1 MDTIGK
7 LLENN
12 LTSHRCKQKNAIRS
26 AGHSKHQS
34 GSLLSFYKIEFDLDR
49 LWQRMWE
56 LHSEESQLLDQI

>member
-12 LTSHRCKQKNAIRS
+12 LMPRSKQKNAIPS
-26 AGHSKHQS
+26 AVRSKHRS
-34 GSLLSFYKIEFDLDR
+34 GGLLSFYKIEFDLDR

-56 LHSEESQLLDQI
+56 LNSEESHLLDQI

>member
-12 LTSHRCKQKNAIRS
+12 LMPRRSNQKNTTRS
-26 AGHSKHQS
+26 AGRSEHRS
-34 GSLLSFYKIEFDLDR
+34 GGILSFYKIEFNLDR

-56 LHSEESQLLDQI
+56 LNSEESQLLDQI